1 MKVLDVGCGIGG
13 SAFHM
18 AGTYG
23 VEVHGVDLSTNMI
36 TLALENQAKQPLEV
50 KTKVSFEICD
60 ITKHSFPEGSF
71 DVVYSRDTIL
81 HIGDKETLFSHFYK
95 WLKPG
100 GRVLISDYCRG
111 EQEHSEDFTRYVSQR
126 GYHLLTVQQY
136 GEVLSTVGF
145 KEVEAIDKTSFF
157 IDILK
162 KEVKNFHAKKDEF
175 VKFILRS
182 LKILVTEIPISNKT
196 VIFSGKFETK
206 QPTLKNVP
214 IWHEINNKE
223 HDNMA
228 LTMEVDESFE
238 NVLAG
243 NGTIASVTVS
253 LHPLV
258 IMNISEHWTRIRAQ
272 EGSPKQVIGALI
284 GQQRGRHV
292 EIMNSFELVFNEI
305 EGDVIVDKV
314 YYKVKEEHFKQ
325 VFSEMDFLGWYTT
338 AGAPRDPEIELCHQ
352 KWQINNSL
360 LILKVDIQ
368 MKYIILPIAV
378 YESVIDVVN
387 GVPKMLFVSLPYTLA
402 TEEAERIGVDHVAKV
417 SAGESRNKSAVSE
430 HLQTQFSA
438 IKMLKDRVQIIVEY
452 LQAMKQGEVPFNP
465 EVLRAACVL
474 SDQLPLLSGIRYH
487 QLFTSQCNDVV
498 LMSYLAAV
506 TKSCHDLNQFV
517 SNIICGPVSLLSYRV
532 FTTRIAL

>member
-1 MKVLDVGCGIGG
+1 
-13 SAFHM
+13 
-18 AGTYG
+18 
-23 VEVHGVDLSTNMI
+23 
-36 TLALENQAKQPLEV
+36 
-50 KTKVSFEICD
+50 
-60 ITKHSFPEGSF
+60 
-71 DVVYSRDTIL
+71 
-81 HIGDKETLFSHFYK
+81 
-95 WLKPG
+95 
-100 GRVLISDYCRG
+100 
-111 EQEHSEDFTRYVSQR
+111 
-126 GYHLLTVQQY
+126 
-136 GEVLSTVGF
+136 
-145 KEVEAIDKTSFF
+145 
-157 IDILK
+157 
-162 KEVKNFHAKKDEF
+162 
-175 VKFILRS
+175 
-182 LKILVTEIPISNKT
+182 
-196 VIFSGKFETK
+196 
-206 QPTLKNVP
+206 
-214 IWHEINNKE
+214 
-223 HDNMA
+223 
-228 LTMEVDESFE
+228 MEVDESFE

-338 AGAPRDPEIELCHQ
+338 AGAPSTSDTDGNPSMSDIEVHRQICEINDSPVFIKL
-352 KWQINNSL
+352 NPFSRTAN
-360 LILKVDIQ
+360 
-368 MKYIILPIAV
+368 LPIAV

-474 SDQLPLLSGIRYH
+474 SDQLPLLSGSGNFN
-487 QLFTSQCNDVV
+487 QEFFTQCNDVV

-517 SNIICGPVSLLSYRV
+517 SKFVYLHDKTLGHSGPKKSRSSYV
-532 FTTRIAL
+532 